1 VPDEFK
7 RSELLYEPKNVMVT
21 VMFPDKGESYRC
33 VKYSKKYPSVDFSA
47 ISNAPL
53 RFPKFDLASHVL
65 SNFPSKSNISFGACV
80 KAADDYQKLIVSSFP
95 KIPIPPTAVPQSTP
109 SSTFFKNV
117 DALNKV
123 DERKRKAQMDRQ
135 KKAKMNRV
143 GGDLSELLRVGKSTG
158 GMQLLSSSDSE

>member
-109 SSTFFKNV
+109 ISTFF
-117 DALNKV
+117 
-123 DERKRKAQMDRQ
+123 
-135 KKAKMNRV
+135 
-143 GGDLSELLRVGKSTG
+143 
-158 GMQLLSSSDSE
+158 